1 MRPALILSLFLGAV
15 MAVDDVSRAP
25 HAGPGA
31 GHALLH
37 EAFVYKREGKGK
49 RASRNNQVQSLANV
63 LIPHVSPAAAVI
75 EILVGSPAPSS
86 L

>member
-25 HAGPGA
+25 HAVQARAGPGA

-49 RASRNNQVQSLANV
+49 KSQPKQ
-63 LIPHVSPAAAVI
+63 PSPKP
-75 EILVGSPAPSS
+75 GQRPDPPRFPGGGRS
-86 L
+86 